1 MSFPVHNLLKP
12 VGGGL
17 YI

>member
-1 MSFPVHNLLKP
+1 MSFPVHDLLKP